1 MALTRYNYWMPSMGG
16 QTAAMDAA
24 LETPA
29 RGSYTSG
36 SRASGQERTG
46 AGKTPAPFDAAAS
59 GVSSGLEDRGRH
71 TVPESPRPL
80 AGGGCC
86 VGRATRHSHQRYEA
100 REKLAWRATP
110 RWRGLSCSPSLKLL
124 SSRRSSTARSK
135 AATARGGIG
144 QRYEHCLVLWYE
156 GWSSTK
162 ALERDEGE
170 RR

>member
-59 GVSSGLEDRGRH
+59 GVSSGPEDRGRH
-71 TVPESPRPL
+71 TVPEPPRPL

-86 VGRATRHSHQRYEA
+86 VGRATRHSHQRYDA
-100 REKLAWRATP
+100 REKPAPASHTAMERIILFAISIAP
-110 RWRGLSCSPSLKLL
+110 FF
-124 SSRRSSTARSK
+124 SS
-135 AATARGGIG
+135 IF
-144 QRYEHCLVLWYE
+144 HC
-156 GWSSTK
+156 
-162 ALERDEGE
+162 
-170 RR
+170 